1 MYTHTRVRIKYV
13 CAIKGTGPNPSVP
26 VAQVK
31 AQNFARP
38 WKPRCTSPAA
48 ATALPLVVIS
58 GEPWGREARRAAAKT
73 RAVAFRNEVSS
84 EAGGA
89 APAVRARSG
98 CPTPRDLVY
107 PSRRHLTLCVAEL
120 CHWRPWVPA
129 GRNGKGTLKP

>member
-1 MYTHTRVRIKYV
+1 MYTHSRVRIKYV

-73 RAVAFRNEVSS
+73 RAVAFRNERFL
-84 EAGGA
+84 GGRRGGSC
-89 APAVRARSG
+89 RARPLWMPDASRLSF
-98 CPTPRDLVY
+98 PIAAASRLV
-107 PSRRHLTLCVAEL
+107 C
-120 CHWRPWVPA
+120 
-129 GRNGKGTLKP
+129 G